1 MFYISF
7 ILFKL
12 TDISILGDFMKN
24 KKLEK
29 QTITYG
35 KKLKNA
41 RISLGLTQEQVAEIL
56 DLAPRYISDIERDK
70 TRGSIDTFVKLCN
83 IYKITPND
91 LLSEF
96 INFDIPKT
104 DPELIGFYNLKDE
117 SKEVI
122 YTLIRYFNQQQNN

>member
-1 MFYISF
+1 
-7 ILFKL
+7 
-12 TDISILGDFMKN
+12 MKN
-24 KKLEK
+24 KKIEK

-41 RISLGLTQEQVAEIL
+41 RLSLGLTQEQVAEIL

-83 IYKITPND
+83 LYKIAPND

-96 INFDIPKT
+96 IDFEIQKN
-104 DPELIGFYNLKDE
+104 DPELTGFYHLKDE

-122 YTLIRYFNQQQNN
+122 YTLIQYFNKQQNN

>member
-1 MFYISF
+1 
-7 ILFKL
+7 
-12 TDISILGDFMKN
+12 MKN
-24 KKLEK
+24 KKLDK
-29 QTITYG
+29 PIITYG

-70 TRGSIDTFVKLCN
+70 TKGSIDTFVKLCN

-96 INFDIPKT
+96 IDFEVPKI

-122 YTLIRYFNQQQNN
+122 YTLIRYFNKQQNN

>member
-1 MFYISF
+1 
-7 ILFKL
+7 
-12 TDISILGDFMKN
+12 MKS
-24 KKLEK
+24 KKLNK
-29 QTITYG
+29 QTVTYG

-83 IYKITPND
+83 LYKITPND
-91 LLSEF
+91 LLSDF
-96 INFDIPKT
+96 IEFDIQKT
-104 DPELIGFYNLKDE
+104 DTELVGFYNLKDE

-122 YTLIRYFNQQQNN
+122 YTLIRYFKKQQNL